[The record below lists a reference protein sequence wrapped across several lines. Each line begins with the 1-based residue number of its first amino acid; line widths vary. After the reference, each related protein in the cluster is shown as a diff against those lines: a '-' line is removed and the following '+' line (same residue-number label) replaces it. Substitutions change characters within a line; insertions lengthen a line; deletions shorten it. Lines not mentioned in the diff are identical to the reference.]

1 MNEDKTVETVHEEML
16 DNISDKYQKTE
27 GFPIWDILKAAAL
40 GIYNLWEKVFD
51 IEAKQNVDNLTGT
64 ELERF
69 VFQRKGLSRK
79 EATPAVGLI
88 TVKGEGTVYTGDLFS
103 TEGGVQFRA
112 DQDILVEGTATLHVT
127 CVTPGAVGNV
137 PAETIIQIP
146 VTLPGI
152 SEVTNP
158 YPMTDGYDA
167 ETDDSLRE
175 RYYEALQKP
184 ATSGNVY
191 HYERWAREVA
201 GVGEVKVFP
210 LWQGDNTVQVVII
223 DDQKLVPSQELVDR
237 VQEYIDPNKAGTG
250 MGQAPI
256 GAYCTVSPAEKLDI
270 NVNAVLILTPT
281 GNIELIKAEIISLVT
296 NYLKEVAF
304 ESNYVSL
311 AKIGDLI
318 LQVNGVE
325 DYDSLT
331 VNGNINRVQIPV
343 KSVAIL
349 NEVVVSAL

>member
-1 MNEDKTVETVHEEML
+1 MNEDKTVDTVHEELL

-27 GFPIWDILKAAAL
+27 GFPIWDLLKAAAL
-40 GIYNLWEKVFD
+40 GIYRVWEKVFD
-51 IEAKQNVDNLTGT
+51 IEAKQNVDNLTGE

-79 EATPAVGLI
+79 EATSSVGVVR
-88 TVKGEGTVYTGDLFS
+88 VKGDGIVYTGDLFG
-103 TEGGVQFRA
+103 TEGGVIFAA
-112 DQDILVEGTATLHVT
+112 DQDVTIVGEALVHVT
-127 CVTPGAVGNV
+127 CTTPGVAGNV
-137 PAETIIQIP
+137 PTDAITQMP
-146 VTLPGI
+146 VTLAGI
-152 SEVTNP
+152 IDVTNP
-158 YPMTDGYDA
+158 YPMVDGYDA

-223 DDQKLVPSQELVDR
+223 DDDKLVPSQELVDR

-270 NVNAVLILTPT
+270 NVNAVLVLTPT
-281 GNIELIKAEIISLVT
+281 GNIELIKAEIETLVT
-296 NYLKEVAF
+296 NYLKEIAF

-331 VNGNINRVQIPV
+331 VNDNINRVQIPA

-349 NEVVVSAL
+349 NEVVVSVL

>member
-1 MNEDKTVETVHEEML
+1 MNEEKTVETVHEEML
-16 DNISDKYQKTE
+16 ADVNDKYQKTE

-40 GIYNLWEKVFD
+40 GIYRLWEKVFD
-51 IEAKQNVDNLTGT
+51 IEAKQNVDNLTET

-79 EATPAVGLI
+79 EATPAVGVI
-88 TVKGEGTVYTGDLFS
+88 SVTGSGTIYTGDLFS
-103 TEGGVQFRA
+103 TEGGIYFAA
-112 DQDILVEGTATLHVT
+112 DQDIVVNGTATLHVT
-127 CVTPGAVGNV
+127 CTTPGLIGNV
-137 PAETIIQIP
+137 PVDSITQFP

-152 SEVTNP
+152 NEVTNP
-158 YPMTDGYDA
+158 YPMIDGYDA

-191 HYERWAREVA
+191 HYERWAREVP

-331 VNGNINRVQIPV
+331 VNGNINRVQIPA